1 MVGYKFCEKLVNKT
15 NRNDFK
21 IEVFGEEPR
30 PAYDRVHLSEYF
42 GEKSANELLLAPT
55 NWYLENDITLYTSS
69 LISNID
75 TQKREITTYKNET
88 YTYDYLV
95 IATGSSPFIPPIKG
109 SEKSG
114 VFVYRTLEDL
124 DAMKTYAS
132 KIKKEGKAQ
141 AAVLGGG
148 LLGLEAANAAKELG
162 METHV
167 IEFAPRLMP
176 RQLDLPASNL
186 LKSKIEQMDIKV
198 HLEKATSE
206 IIGENAIEAMQF
218 NDNTSLKVDMLIISA
233 GIRPRDE
240 LAREAGIKVGERGG
254 IWVNNKMQTSAENV
268 YAIGEVALYNDGIY
282 GLVAPGYDMANVA
295 VEQITGGDTTMVSSI
310 DMSTQLK
317 LIGTEVA
324 SFGDPF
330 IENDVS
336 VIAFEN
342 KHKGVY
348 KRINVTKDG
357 SKLLGGILVGDSSDY
372 NTLFQLYINEM
383 KLPENPEDL
392 ILGAR
397 GGESSSVGS
406 VMDFPDTAQY
416 LRDDKRRILLFSF

>member
-132 KIKKEGKAQ
+132 KIKKEGKDRFCYFA
-141 AAVLGGG
+141 LNSRII
-148 LLGLEAANAAKELG
+148 LSPFRTIKEYANMLFFKCL
-162 METHV
+162 
-167 IEFAPRLMP
+167 
-176 RQLDLPASNL
+176 
-186 LKSKIEQMDIKV
+186 SK
-198 HLEKATSE
+198 
-206 IIGENAIEAMQF
+206 
-218 NDNTSLKVDMLIISA
+218 
-233 GIRPRDE
+233 
-240 LAREAGIKVGERGG
+240 
-254 IWVNNKMQTSAENV
+254 
-268 YAIGEVALYNDGIY
+268 
-282 GLVAPGYDMANVA
+282 
-295 VEQITGGDTTMVSSI
+295 
-310 DMSTQLK
+310 K
-317 LIGTEVA
+317 L
-324 SFGDPF
+324 
-330 IENDVS
+330 
-336 VIAFEN
+336 
-342 KHKGVY
+342 
-348 KRINVTKDG
+348 
-357 SKLLGGILVGDSSDY
+357 
-372 NTLFQLYINEM
+372 
-383 KLPENPEDL
+383 
-392 ILGAR
+392 
-397 GGESSSVGS
+397 
-406 VMDFPDTAQY
+406 
-416 LRDDKRRILLFSF
+416 